1 MMKNKKSCIQIGC
14 RSAGIFLLLA
24 SVLLLLNGC
33 GSNLSPLKPADTGA
47 EPQGESAV
55 NSAII
60 EFEPVLAVRAPSCV
74 TCHAKINAAF
84 ITDFGYGDDYFFGQ
98 SGIGSRLG
106 PFSGHIYGDFYGGEP
121 NKTAWL
127 TATLDKEIV
136 VPKAEF
142 DFDLQSTAVSDLGDQ
157 AAYQNALGAESLAG
171 YLQEVENQK
180 ANPSKV
186 IETETVFIGAP
197 DAATLKTRFDISPGS
212 DIALKFIKNDDNASP
227 EMTGIVAGSGNTH
240 FTNAEEVICDGDLFV
255 GGILFLNSPTIR
267 TNRGCRIYATGPII
281 LQKAVSLKAL
291 GDAPDLANLQLV
303 SSEAILLGVG
313 EKNCAESMYSDPL
326 ATRFQGAYA
335 LNSFI
340 TRETHR
346 MSVAPRDAA
355 RKIYEKVKLIP
366 DLDDASCHDDSIS
379 YSRILLN
386 APQVHS
392 RYRGTFKGLVIAEF
406 ALFRLGQSSFDF
418 DPVFKKVPIL
428 PVLRNSDYLL
438 VE

>member
-1 MMKNKKSCIQIGC
+1 M
-14 RSAGIFLLLA
+14 
-24 SVLLLLNGC
+24 
-33 GSNLSPLKPADTGA
+33 
-47 EPQGESAV
+47 
-55 NSAII
+55 

-136 VPKAEF
+136 VPQAGF

-157 AAYQNALGAESLAG
+157 ATYQNALRAESLAG

-186 IETETVFIGAP
+186 VEKENVFIGAP
-197 DAATLKTRFDISPGS
+197 DAATLETRFNISPGS
-212 DIALKFIKNDDNASP
+212 DVALKFVKNDDNASP
-227 EMTGIVAGSGNTH
+227 EMTGIVAGSGNTY

-255 GGILFLNSPTIR
+255 RGILFLDSPTIR
-267 TNRGCRIYATGPII
+267 TDSGCRIYATGPII
-281 LQKAVSLKAL
+281 LQKALTFAEP
-291 GDAPDLANLQLV
+291 GEAPDLANLQLV
-303 SSEAILLGVG
+303 SSEAILLGIG
-313 EKNCAESMYSDPL
+313 EKNCSESTYKDPL

-340 TRETHR
+340 TREAAS

-355 RKIYEKVKLIP
+355 QKIYEKAKLIAT
-366 DLDDASCHDDSIS
+366 LDDASCHDDSIG

-392 RYRGTFKGLVIAEF
+392 RYRGMFRGVVITEF

-428 PVLRNSDYLL
+428 PILRNSDYLL